1 MDDHVHPLS
10 KTNQRGGALHFYG
23 FKELST
29 WHDADRSH
37 CGRPCRGTSKWC
49 PPPKGPGMGRAWIWT
64 KKTHTETQ
72 SPHMFTGH
80 PPKALQMPQSPLQN
94 LLLAGSFFLP
104 KHLFE
109 GGGLYLQ
116 VIYSKEVSLKLHLA
130 KSRPCPRTDT
140 AAFRSRRGRRRRCR
154 AARSRASPVT
164 GLVGRW
170 VKGDEGQ
177 VAARHVARC
186 QVLVTGDTK

>member
-1 MDDHVHPLS
+1 MPWNIKMVPSSERAGH
-10 KTNQRGGALHFYG
+10 
-23 FKELST
+23 
-29 WHDADRSH
+29 
-37 CGRPCRGTSKWC
+37 
-49 PPPKGPGMGRAWIWT
+49 GPGMDLD
-64 KKTHTETQ
+64 KKDTHRNTEPTYVYRSSAQ
-72 SPHMFTGH
+72 STTE
-80 PPKALQMPQSPLQN
+80 MPQSPLQT